1 MYVLPSPVCFSLLAG
16 VEHQSLWMKR
26 PRLQVLCTYA
36 DGKGAP
42 ASCMKRQ
49 RVCAPRIPTL
59 KDVHHCTRWS
69 LCLRVYH
76 KFHVERIGH
85 GRKRVNFCSVGC
97 RGHKDGCHHI

>member
-42 ASCMKRQ
+42 ASW
-49 RVCAPRIPTL
+49 IPFLLRCTSTTVVECL
-59 KDVHHCTRWS
+59 LLLFHCSTIT
-69 LCLRVYH
+69 
-76 KFHVERIGH
+76 K
-85 GRKRVNFCSVGC
+85 
-97 RGHKDGCHHI
+97 